1 MFKKATIL
9 LFIIGSCVA
18 HQLMATNESS
28 TKVIRVGVYANPPL
42 FFVDSL
48 GNAQGIFGDLIKKIA
63 ARHNWEVQYI
73 PMHLNDAIFALQAG
87 HIDVLPALAFNVTR
101 DSLFHFTQEACFIN
115 WAVIYTQT
123 QNNIESILDL
133 SHKKVGLQKGDI
145 HAIALLKL
153 IKDFNLKTEIRWYDD
168 YTSIMRAIQ
177 NHEID
182 AGTVNKVYGYQCPIA
197 QDLKKTCIVYNPVQ
211 IHFAG
216 SQTSKELI
224 DIINHEFHQLRKGN
238 PSAYD
243 KILNKWL
250 VKQKPTILFPLW
262 AIIWVSILVV
272 VSSVLLVFSWLLRKE
287 VKKKTQS
294 LKQELQLRS
303 LAEKELYQSEQEKSL
318 ILNSIKEQVAFIDN
332 NHNLLW
338 ANKAFISDN
347 QLQPDKLL
355 TYRCHEIFFKSTT
368 SCQQCCYKSSLKNQS
383 QVTAEFYN
391 AQTQKYY
398 RTKTTPVYDDQG
410 EPLGCVKTLSDITD
424 KKKSEQE
431 LIAAKEKAE
440 ESDVLKSVFLAN
452 MSHEI
457 RTPMNAIIGFSEL
470 LEDDELTNNEKK
482 HYIEIIQSNGNQLL
496 KLISDI
502 LVFSQLETG
511 NVTLQLKETRILPL
525 LKEAFD
531 LFETEKERCHK
542 SQLKLI
548 LEVDDID
555 NSFSITTDVFRLK
568 QIIFNLLTNALKF
581 TEHGHITL
589 KAEII
594 KDQLCISVTDTGIGI
609 TKENQSKIFRR
620 FSQVSNSNAK
630 KATGAGLGLTI
641 TKEMISLLNG
651 SIHVKS
657 APHAGSVFWIYHP
670 IHQDQKVVHQK
681 SPKTVK
687 KETPP
692 FVAALETPH

>member
-9 LFIIGSCVA
+9 LFLIGSCVA
-18 HQLMATNESS
+18 HQLMATNE
-28 TKVIRVGVYANPPL
+28 TPAKVIRVGVYANPPL
-42 FFVDSL
+42 LFADSL

-63 ARHNWEVQYI
+63 ARHNWELQYI

-87 HIDVLPALAFNVTR
+87 QIDVLPALASSVTR
-101 DSLFHFTQEACFIN
+101 NSLFHFTQEVCFTN

-123 QNNIESILDL
+123 SNSIESIVDL
-133 SHKKVGLQKGDI
+133 SHKKIGLQKGDI

-153 IKDFNLKTEIRWYDD
+153 IKDFNLKTEIWWYDD
-168 YTSIMRAIQ
+168 YVSIMQAIQ

-182 AGTVNKVYGYQCPIA
+182 AGTVNKVYGFQCPIA
-197 QDLKKTCIVYNPVQ
+197 QDLKKTSILYNPVQ
-211 IHFAG
+211 IRFAG
-216 SQTSKELI
+216 SQASKELI

-243 KILNKWL
+243 EILNKWL
-250 VKQKPTILFPLW
+250 VKQKAPILFPLW
-262 AIIWVSILVV
+262 AIIWVSILVA
-272 VSSVLLVFSWLLRKE
+272 VSAGLVVFSWLLRKE
-287 VKKKTQS
+287 VKRKTQS

-303 LAEKELYQSEQEKSL
+303 LAEKELHQSEQEKSL

-332 NHNLLW
+332 NNNLLW
-338 ANKAFISDN
+338 ANDAFITDN

-355 TYRCHEIFFKSTT
+355 TYRCHEVFYKSSTP
-368 SCQQCCYKSSLKNQS
+368 CHQCCYKSSLKNQS
-383 QVTAEFYN
+383 IGTAEFYN
-391 AQTQKYY
+391 EHTQKYY
-398 RTKTTPVYDDQG
+398 WTQTTPVYDDQG
-410 EPLGCVKTLSDITD
+410 EPLGFVKTLSDITD

-470 LEDDELTNNEKK
+470 LEDDDLTNTEKK
-482 HYIEIIQSNGNQLL
+482 HYLEIIQSNGNQLL

-511 NVTLQLKETRILPL
+511 NVALQLRETPILPL
-525 LKEAFD
+525 LKEAFH

-548 LEVDDID
+548 LEIDDMND
-555 NSFSITTDVFRLK
+555 SFSITTDVFRLK

-589 KAEII
+589 KAGII
-594 KDQLCISVTDTGIGI
+594 KNQLYISVTDTGIGI
-609 TKENQSKIFRR
+609 SKENQAKIFQR

-641 TKEMISLLNG
+641 AKEMISLLNG

-657 APHAGSVFWIYHP
+657 TPHAGSVFWIYHP
-670 IHQDQKVVHQK
+670 INLVQKGVDQK
-681 SPKTVK
+681 SPKAVE
-687 KETPP
+687 KENPS
-692 FVAALETPH
+692 FVATLETAR